1 MFVNDSDTTTERAP
15 DYRVI
20 VSWVEITR
28 HNGRE
33 MRLNFSKTFVQETL
47 EAATAFRARAL
58 MSNGWTPPHAC
69 EVEIELL
76 GRDVPRD
83 DFTTPQMRREGIA
96 MMRKAAKEATSPL
109 FKGVHSPLGPDLK
122 SLAAGERAAS

>member
-1 MFVNDSDTTTERAP
+1 MFANDSDTTTERAP
-15 DYRVI
+15 DYRVVI
-20 VSWVEITR
+20 SWVEITR
-28 HNGRE
+28 HNDRE
-33 MRLNFSKTFVQETL
+33 MRLNYSKTFVQETL
-47 EAATAFRARAL
+47 EAAKAFRARAL
-58 MSNGWTPPHAC
+58 MSNGWTPTTAH
-69 EVEIELL
+69 EVEIELT
-76 GRDVPRD
+76 GADVPRD